1 MKFKVLVYIKIKFL
15 KFELFIL
22 LVIFYFKLFSS
33 FEKKNLRYNSFFFYG
48 FFKVEIF

>member
-33 FEKKNLRYNSFFFYG
+33 FEKKNLSFKDF
-48 FFKVEIF
+48 IFV